1 MTSPNQRPSLSKAS
15 ITQVFPE
22 PTVGA
27 LIVNNQGKILLAKS
41 HKWFDSYT
49 LPGGHIEVGET
60 MVDAVKREVKEEVGL
75 DVDLVTMLL
84 IQETIFA
91 PEFYKKKHFIFIDF
105 YCKSKDEQVKL
116 DQKEI
121 HDYVWVYPGA
131 AYNLK
136 LDSFTIKTLD
146 TYLKRGYGSFPSG
159 GLGSSLST
167 LTYSPT
173 RQANSSSRR
182 RFLVKNRCS
191 ARTRFAP
198 RPSVFQASFLP

>member
-1 MTSPNQRPSLSKAS
+1 MTSPDQRPPLSKTS
-15 ITQVFPE
+15 INQVFPE

-60 MVDAVKREVKEEVGL
+60 MVDAAKRDVKEEVGL
-75 DVDLVTMLL
+75 DVEVANMLL
-84 IQETIFA
+84 IQEAIFA

-105 YCKSKDEQVKL
+105 YCKSKDEQAKL

-121 HDYVWVYPGA
+121 HDYSWVYPAA

-136 LDSFTIKTLD
+136 LDSFTRKTID
-146 TYLKRGYGSFPSG
+146 RYLEKKHGSSSG
-159 GLGSSLST
+159 GILQDPAVRL
-167 LTYSPT
+167 
-173 RQANSSSRR
+173 
-182 RFLVKNRCS
+182 
-191 ARTRFAP
+191 
-198 RPSVFQASFLP
+198 